1 MIRIVAS
8 ALLLFSIT
16 PAAASENDVVAPEPK
31 VESPCLTDQQ
41 AALDARLTGVFPSC
55 SELTSSTAPVARKV
69 GDDWILVIPDV
80 ENDRYI
86 KVGVALSADG
96 EPPAIT
102 WQGASLG
109 GAISQACSGNE
120 PGRDN

>member
-1 MIRIVAS
+1 MNRIIAS

-16 PAAASENDVVAPEPK
+16 PAAASTDEIVAPTPK
-31 VESPCLTDQQ
+31 VESPCVTEQQ
-41 AALDARLTGVFPSC
+41 ASLDARLTGVFPTC
-55 SELTSSTAPVARKV
+55 SELTASTAPVARKV

-86 KVGVALSADG
+86 KVGVELPADG

-102 WQGASLG
+102 WQGGSLD
-109 GAISQACSGNE
+109 GAIYQACSGHERGTGN
-120 PGRDN
+120 